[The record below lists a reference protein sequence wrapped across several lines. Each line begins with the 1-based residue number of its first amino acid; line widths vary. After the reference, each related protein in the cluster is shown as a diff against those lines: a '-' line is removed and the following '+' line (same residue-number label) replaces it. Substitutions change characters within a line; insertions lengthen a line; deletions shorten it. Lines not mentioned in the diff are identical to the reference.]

1 MFVLLDLLGSKNPK
15 IPSYFRTT
23 HWVYRHMSSL
33 ERRLRRLGV
42 FRTGKRPEDGLS
54 NFLPESNKKLFT
66 WNSGIQDDHIPF
78 LKRGV
83 EVLHL
88 IPSPFPSVW
97 HTIDD
102 NGENLDMDTVN
113 DWATLTSAFAA
124 EWLEL
129 EGFLDKGKKRM
140 PKSEL

>member
-1 MFVLLDLLGSKNPK
+1 
-15 IPSYFRTT
+15 
-23 HWVYRHMSSL
+23 MSSL